1 MIVKSLDHLNQIS
14 KTISQKLENG
24 DCIFLIGEIG
34 VGKTTFT
41 RHLINNLQNQEGVKE
56 TEVLSPTFN
65 LLYEYEI
72 KDLKIMHYDLY
83 RIKKINEIDS
93 NFNLPM
99 IDKKKEKRI
108 PFGYL
113 LESGLVEPGLNLFDH
128 KKKYKAQV
136 MADGSIYC
144 NKIQGSI
151 HKVGAQVQGMPSCN
165 GWSYW
170 HFNIEG
176 KLEPIDFLR
185 RKVRETL

>member
-41 RHLINNLQNQEGVKE
+41 RNLINNLQNQKGVKE

-83 RIKKINEIDS
+83 RIKKINELDHLGIFSESEKTVKIIEWPDLIKTSLS
-93 NFNLPM
+93 N
-99 IDKKKEKRI
+99 K
-108 PFGYL
+108 
-113 LESGLVEPGLNLFDH
+113 LEIHLEYGKNDNERKMN
-128 KKKYKAQV
+128 
-136 MADGSIYC
+136 
-144 NKIQGSI
+144 IQGT
-151 HKVGAQVQGMPSCN
+151 
-165 GWSYW
+165 
-170 HFNIEG
+170 G
-176 KLEPIDFLR
+176 KWKDFENEL
-185 RKVRETL
+185 